1 MSEELQIALQKYV
14 QGTVEKQI
22 QEYLSKI
29 NLKDHIAKNVKES
42 VEGNID
48 KHEFP
53 MGSINNSAIN
63 WTDFKVNANMITGNF
78 NNLNAKEISS
88 PQLDVDDEGVR
99 VINSLHSPDILATN
113 TKSKNLNAEKGT
125 ITDLTVTGKLVAEN
139 IDGLNDKIQH
149 FIGQDRSPKQ
159 WIHSNLRTVG
169 QLEDLVVRGETL
181 LGESLY
187 ASNSGRIGIN
197 TDEPTTTLS
206 LWDEE
211 TNINIGK
218 SKKDNIEVR
227 SKNNIT
233 LGSAVSN
240 NIELTKEGDTII
252 AKPILDQTRFTTV
265 DDVPGFE
272 GEKGDVAWNS
282 KPELGKP
289 VGWICLGGT
298 VWAKFGIA
306 E

>member
-1 MSEELQIALQKYV
+1 MSQELQNALQKYV
-14 QGTVEKQI
+14 HETVEKQI
-22 QEYLSKI
+22 QQYLSKI
-29 NLKDHIAKNVKES
+29 NLKDTIAKNVKES

-53 MGSINNSAIN
+53 IGSINNSAIN

-78 NNLNAKEISS
+78 DNINAKEISS
-88 PQLDVDDEGVR
+88 PEMDVDEEGVR
-99 VINSLHSPDILATN
+99 VNNSLHSPDILATN
-113 TKSKNLNAEKGT
+113 TKSKNIIAEKGT
-125 ITDLTVTGKLVAEN
+125 ITDLQVTGKLVAEN
-139 IDGLNDKIQH
+139 IDGLNDKIQD
-149 FIGQDRSPKQ
+149 FIGKDRSPKQ

-169 QLEDLVVRGETL
+169 QLDDLVVRGETL
-181 LGESLY
+181 LGDSLY
-187 ASNSGRIGIN
+187 VSNSGRIGIN
-197 TDEPTTTLS
+197 TDEPTSTFS

-252 AKPILDQTRFTTV
+252 NKPVLGQTRFTTV
-265 DDVPGFE
+265 DEVPGFE
-272 GEKGDVAWNS
+272 GEKGDVAWNN
-282 KPELGKP
+282 KPEVGHP
-289 VGWICLGGT
+289 VGWICLGGS

>member
-1 MSEELQIALQKYV
+1 MSQELQNALQKYV
-14 QGTVEKQI
+14 HETVEKQI
-22 QEYLSKI
+22 KDHLSKI
-29 NLKDHIAKNVKES
+29 NLKDAIAQNVKES
-42 VEGNID
+42 VEGNIE

-53 MGSINNSAIN
+53 IGSINNSAIN

-78 NNLNAKEISS
+78 DSLNAKELSS
-88 PQLDVDDEGVR
+88 PQMDIDEEGVR

-113 TKSKNLNAEKGT
+113 TKSKNINAEKGT
-125 ITDLTVTGKLVAEN
+125 ITDLTVTGKLIAED
-139 IDGLNDKIQH
+139 IDGLNDKIQN
-149 FIGQDRSPKQ
+149 FIGKERSPKQ

-181 LGESLY
+181 LGNSLY
-187 ASNSGRIGIN
+187 ASSSGRIGIN
-197 TDEPTTTLS
+197 TDEPTTAFS

-252 AKPILDQTRFTTV
+252 DKPVLDQTRFTTV
-265 DDVPGFE
+265 SETPGFE
-272 GEKGDVAWNS
+272 GQKGDVAWNS
-282 KPELGKP
+282 KPEVGQP